1 MSPSVV
7 LAVYP
12 HRALASW
19 VSYSQQSSQ
28 EQSWRQVKPAQ
39 PSLCALLDT
48 AGQSCKPPYSSLPQP
63 TALPVNL

>member
-12 HRALASW
+12 PRALASW

-28 EQSWRQVKPAQ
+28 EQSWRQAKPAQ
-39 PSLCALLDT
+39 PSLRALLDT
-48 AGQSCKPPYSSLPQP
+48 VGQSCKPPYSPLPQP
-63 TALPVNL
+63 TALPANL